1 MDCWAYRGWSLTG
14 QSRALG
20 SALGYLFPAPFLL
33 VSLRRQDV
41 RKHFCSAVPPWLDV
55 SPYSNAAHKYGL
67 KSMKHLARLGLCH
80 SDGERPLMKSMTTDG
95 NHQNKGLQLFPTDLS
110 RKGKQ
115 ILSELVQTQSK
126 TYIDKFPDN
135 IIILSFLQN
144 WTNKNLKRKYRI
156 KI

>member
-1 MDCWAYRGWSLTG
+1 MDCRVYRGWSLTG
-14 QSRALG
+14 QSGALG

-33 VSLRRQDV
+33 VSLWRQNV

-67 KSMKHLARLGLCH
+67 KSMKHLACLGLCH
-80 SDGERPLMKSMTTDG
+80 RDRERPVMKPMTTDG
-95 NHQNKGLQLFPTDLS
+95 NHQNKGVQLFPTDLS
-110 RKGKQ
+110 RKRKQ
-115 ILSELVQTQSK
+115 ILSELIQTHSK

-144 WTNKNLKRKYRI
+144 WTNKKRKYRI